1 MDIFNTDFEKTN
13 IYDCSFNN
21 INNINNNNIIYIVVL
36 AGGVK
41 ENGLVNDFV
50 LKRLDYAIKLY
61 NKFNNNCKIICLGG
75 GTYHKPPVLNN
86 TKYVIHESTS
96 CAKYLFSK
104 NIPASAIYREWA
116 SYDTIGNGYYFY
128 TNYVIPLNI
137 KNIYIITSDFHIKRT
152 KIIFNFFNNIF
163 KTSLNIN
170 YISTENYNMNENTLK
185 IRRERENN
193 SSDIFTK
200 NIVNKINTV
209 QDFSIWFYTQHNAY
223 KSIINYTNNNY
234 INKTY

>member
-21 INNINNNNIIYIVVL
+21 IIYIVVL

-41 ENGLVNDFV
+41 DNGLVNDFV

-104 NIPASAIYREWA
+104 NVPPSAIYREWA

-193 SSDIFTK
+193 SNHVFIK
-200 NIVNKINTV
+200 NIVNKIFTV

-223 KSIINYTNNNY
+223 KSIINYTNNNN